1 MITCTERHHPQR
13 LCAQQTRREVALV
26 VCGGAVVHARLV
38 WITGVLGM
46 DKPVLLVWFVRPTT
60 TTTTTAPAPAPATT
74 PARTT
79 PSSTASTAS
88 TSSTGPARIRLEFDR
103 GRIHMSTT
111 TTIHALMSA
120 E

>member
-1 MITCTERHHPQR
+1 VITCTERHHPQR

-60 TTTTTAPAPAPATT
+60 TTTTTAPAPATT

-88 TSSTGPARIRLEFDR
+88 TASTSSARIRLEFDR

>member
-60 TTTTTAPAPAPATT
+60 TTTTTAPAPATT